1 MFLTDKIPRKF
12 NFLQFHRFFR
22 VSRMSWYI
30 QEQEPVYV
38 DNNATTQ
45 IDDRVQ
51 QRIVDAAK
59 NLWANPSSVYEIGW
73 F

>member
-1 MFLTDKIPRKF
+1 
-12 NFLQFHRFFR
+12 
-22 VSRMSWYI
+22 MSWYI

-51 QRIVDAAK
+51 QRIVDAVK
-59 NLWANPSSVYEIGW
+59 NLWANPSSAYEIGW
-73 F
+73 FWRFSNLKDWHKFYMST